1 MEGKKEN
8 CSSAGSKK
16 QHCFS
21 PGHPIPVFS
30 FSGRNRSRITGTS
43 AMLKATIIPGEGTM
57 DFPKRDQQE
66 KNCSHG
72 ALPFP
77 PDTYLQIP

>member
-1 MEGKKEN
+1 MAGKKGN
-8 CSSAGSKK
+8 CSSAGSEK

-21 PGHPIPVFS
+21 PGHPIPALS
-30 FSGRNRSRITGTS
+30 SSGRSRFRITDKA
-43 AMLKATIIPGEGTM
+43 AMPKTTIIPGEGTM
-57 DFPKRDQQE
+57 DFPKRDRQE

-77 PDTYLQIP
+77 PDTHLQIP